1 VPGCVAGGAA
11 AAEASGG
18 GGRQY
23 DPQWGDAAA
32 DTLRGRAD
40 NRWAA
45 LSPLALRLRMPYI
58 PHQNALAL
66 ALAGCRRAV
75 RRRLD
80 VPICLS
86 RLAVG
91 ARLAGAAL
99 QRRWRE
105 TRGDL
110 AAQWQLLASVEPASR
125 CRGVLMIM
133 IRAEA
138 VTGIAL
144 CLPGPWRLPAHA
156 RLCMYVHVYVC
167 VRERER
173 ARERV
178 RERESARERER
189 VCVCERESARARETQ
204 RERERERESVCGCVC
219 VCVCVCGGRHVPYE
233 RVRGVGFP
241 LGGPLWV

>member
-1 VPGCVAGGAA
+1 MPGAA
-11 AAEASGG
+11 PGHRGRCHLTCLGVWRGGLQQPKPAVAAVASMIPSGVTQQQTHSGG
-18 GGRQY
+18 VPTTGGQ
-23 DPQWGDAAA
+23 PPP
-32 DTLRGRAD
+32 
-40 NRWAA
+40 
-45 LSPLALRLRMPYI
+45 PLALRLRMPYI

-189 VCVCERESARARETQ
+189 VCVCERESARARETH
-204 RERERERESVCGCVC
+204 RERERERERERVGVC
-219 VCVCVCGGRHVPYE
+219 VCVCVR
-233 RVRGVGFP
+233 RSARSI
-241 LGGPLWV
+241 